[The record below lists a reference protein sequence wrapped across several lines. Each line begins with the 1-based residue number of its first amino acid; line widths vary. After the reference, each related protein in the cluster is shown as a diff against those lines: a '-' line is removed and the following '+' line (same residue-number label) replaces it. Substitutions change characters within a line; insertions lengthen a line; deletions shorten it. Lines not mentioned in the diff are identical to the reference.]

1 MPKKYPPRRADVG
14 SAEAL
19 RVNPHIRLSR
29 RGLLPFRLVGLLFLG
44 ELFPLVKQL
53 LLVEAGVVQ
62 LIAFVAQQ
70 QMVAQHFG
78 GADVVFQLDNARAE
92 AEKFMAEARKQQ
104 AEILSDAQKMKTQII
119 DEAKVEASKEAQKVM
134 DAAKVSIQQSQKEAE
149 LQLKN
154 EVSKFALD
162 IAEKVMRKE
171 MKSDKAQSEL
181 VNKLLDE
188 YENN

>member
-1 MPKKYPPRRADVG
+1 MEQFTPDSGLVIWMFVAFVILFIVLRKWGWPVIIKMMESRADTIDKGVED
-14 SAEAL
+14 AKEA
-19 RVNPHIRLSR
+19 R
-29 RGLLPFRLVGLLFLG
+29 R
-44 ELFPLVKQL
+44 
-53 LLVEAGVVQ
+53 
-62 LIAFVAQQ
+62 
-70 QMVAQHFG
+70 
-78 GADVVFQLDNARAE
+78 QLDNARAE

>member
-1 MPKKYPPRRADVG
+1 MELFTPDSGLVIWMFVAFVILFIVLWKWGWPVIIKMMESRADTIDKGVED
-14 SAEAL
+14 AKEA
-19 RVNPHIRLSR
+19 R
-29 RGLLPFRLVGLLFLG
+29 R
-44 ELFPLVKQL
+44 
-53 LLVEAGVVQ
+53 
-62 LIAFVAQQ
+62 
-70 QMVAQHFG
+70 
-78 GADVVFQLDNARAE
+78 QLDNARAE

-171 MKSDKAQSEL
+171 MKSDKSQSEL